1 MNKCSVQIVSRLD
14 SQSKFQ
20 MFELFPGR
28 CVPGVPR
35 SYTNMA
41 APYWALHT
49 GHCQPARPLTLQP
62 DRLFYVLLITP
73 HFESS
78 GPPTSPGHFNN
89 KNNNNNN

>member
-41 APYWALHT
+41 APHWALHT
-49 GHCQPARPLTLQP
+49 GHCQPARPPAYLTARSTFLC
-62 DRLFYVLLITP
+62 T
-73 HFESS
+73 
-78 GPPTSPGHFNN
+78 TNN
-89 KNNNNNN
+89 ATF